1 MASKIIQNIYGFL
14 KLALNNVLPINIVGN
29 NMEDIYNYLK
39 ISDSIA
45 TSGQPTKEQF
55 SQIKD
60 SGYQIVVNLA
70 LPTSANALP
79 DEKETVENLGM
90 QYVHIPVV
98 WEEPKFEDFTQFYNV
113 MTENEDKNTFVH
125 CAANMRVS
133 AFMYLYNRLHENMS
147 DEEAKKNLYQIW
159 IPNDT
164 WQKFITQVI
173 KRYR

>member
-1 MASKIIQNIYGFL
+1 MPSKIIQNIYGFI
-14 KLALNNVLPINIVGN
+14 KLSLNNTLPINIIGN
-29 NMEDIYNYLK
+29 KMEDIYNFQK
-39 ISDSIA
+39 VSDSIA

-55 SQIKD
+55 SEIKD

-70 LPTSANALP
+70 LPTSTNALP
-79 DEKETVENLGM
+79 DEKETVEGLGM

-98 WEEPKFEDFTQFYNV
+98 WESPKFEDVEHFFSV
-113 MTENEDKNTFVH
+113 MTANNDKKTFVH

-159 IPNDT
+159 VPNDT
-164 WQKFITQVI
+164 WQKFIEQVI
-173 KRYR
+173 ERYR